1 MSDMSLK
8 QAKDIAERL
17 ELVEITLKDTL
28 KHIELSSKEFEN
40 SLKKQKKILR
50 YIPMQD
56 KKLVIMKIIVA
67 LNVGFVIGLLV
78 AKYILI

>member
-40 SLKKQKKILR
+40 SLKKQRKILR